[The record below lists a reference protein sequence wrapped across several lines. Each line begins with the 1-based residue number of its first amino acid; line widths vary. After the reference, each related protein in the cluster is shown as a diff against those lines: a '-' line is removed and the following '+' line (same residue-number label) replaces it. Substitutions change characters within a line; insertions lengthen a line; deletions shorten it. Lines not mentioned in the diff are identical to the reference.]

1 MSNVRQCLSQKA
13 NILYSVAPD
22 DSVKDALQKMR
33 DNRVR
38 AILVLEEGELV
49 GIVSQGDCA
58 IKVLLPGKHA
68 GETPIRSVMTPD
80 PITVT
85 EADELDHCMAI
96 MASRNIRHL
105 PVARAGKVVGVISI
119 GDIVKNIIEQQGD
132 QIKFLETYI
141 RGHGAR

>member
-1 MSNVRQCLSQKA
+1 MSNVRTCLSQKS
-13 NILYSVAPD
+13 NILHSVSPD

-38 AILVLEEGELV
+38 AILVIEGGELV

-68 GETPIRSVMTPD
+68 GETSIRSVMTSD
-80 PITVT
+80 PITVS

-105 PVARAGKVVGVISI
+105 PVARAGTVVGVISI

-141 RGHGAR
+141 RGHGAS

>member
-1 MSNVRQCLSQKA
+1 MSNVRTCLSQKS
-13 NILYSVAPD
+13 NILHSVSPD

-38 AILVLEEGELV
+38 AILVIEGGELV

-58 IKVLLPGKHA
+58 IKVLLPGKQA
-68 GETPIRSVMTPD
+68 GDTLIRSVMTAN

-85 EADELDHCMAI
+85 EAHELDHCMAI

-141 RGHGAR
+141 RGHGAS